1 MTWENGCVSRGGHS
15 TQVVGFWSAIAGG
28 GSAPEAESAIGTN
41 RRRNQQL
48 GGDAPLST
56 PNIERHKQSDHDGV
70 AASYSYST
78 KPTNNS
84 QNTFKLANK
93 IITKARKIIFMNN
106 F

>member
-1 MTWENGCVSRGGHS
+1 MQEAEIQPDHREKYDLREIELVRVNGCVSRGWHS

-28 GSAPEAESAIGTN
+28 GTAPEAESAIGTN

-70 AASYSYST
+70 AASYS
-78 KPTNNS
+78 
-84 QNTFKLANK
+84 
-93 IITKARKIIFMNN
+93 
-106 F
+106 